1 MAPVAAALA
10 VSGCAGANVRLIEK
24 SMEPTVRSGE
34 FVGLDEYAYD
44 STNPG
49 RGDIIS
55 FAPPRGSDDF
65 SCEEPPSETSPC
77 GAASVPGE
85 GTSLIK
91 RVIAVPGDTLAIASD
106 GRAILNDEYQDE
118 DYVIPCR
125 EEDEC
130 GLPDP
135 ITVPADHYFVMGDNR
150 PYSGD
155 SRHFGPIYI
164 ESVEGKVTPPER

>member
-1 MAPVAAALA
+1 MAVAAVALA
-10 VSGCAGANVRLIEK
+10 VSGCSGAHVRLIEK

-34 FVGLDEYAYD
+34 LVDLDEWAYD
-44 STNPG
+44 DTNPG

-55 FAPPRGSDDF
+55 FAPPEGADDF
-65 SCEEPPSETSPC
+65 SCEEPPFEDSPC
-77 GAASVPGE
+77 GAPSVPGE

-91 RVIAVPGDTLAIASD
+91 RVIAIPGDTVAIASD
-106 GRAILNDEYQDE
+106 GRVILNGEHQDE

-135 ITVPADHYFVMGDNR
+135 ITVPTDNYFVMGDNR

-155 SRHFGPIYI
+155 SRHFGPIYYA
-164 ESVEGKVTPPER
+164 SVEGKVTPPER